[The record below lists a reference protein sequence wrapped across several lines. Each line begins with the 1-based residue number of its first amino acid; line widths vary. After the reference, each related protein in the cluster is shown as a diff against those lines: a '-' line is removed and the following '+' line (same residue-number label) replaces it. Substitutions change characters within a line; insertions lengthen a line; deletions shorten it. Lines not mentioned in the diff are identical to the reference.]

1 MRRATVTVAG
11 LERPSSRGHVHECA
25 GPHRELGEL
34 SVAVTHSPR
43 RCVTD
48 ARRRAM
54 GSDAHLV
61 IVTDGRGDDAD
72 GLLAA
77 GWARIDELEDRWS
90 RFRRA
95 VRYPHSTEA
104 RGRG

>member
-1 MRRATVTVAG
+1 
-11 LERPSSRGHVHECA
+11 
-25 GPHRELGEL
+25 
-34 SVAVTHSPR
+34 
-43 RCVTD
+43 
-48 ARRRAM
+48 M

-90 RFRRA
+90 RFRSGSEISALNRGA
-95 VRYPHSTEA
+95 
-104 RGRG
+104 GRG